1 MAPLLSVYQLSL
13 LWNYPTDTILHPPL
27 LGGGR
32 RRVCVSIFMA
42 ACILQASFEATT
54 VVIYS
59 TLNVYYLRFTADSYK
74 RISFSATSLFI
85 KTITKRLT
93 NYYLRKLYKYIQKAI
108 RSSSNF
114 LVSIS
119 ILTFKSL
126 LSNVKFYFLNLA
138 INLEAVI

>member
-1 MAPLLSVYQLSL
+1 M
-13 LWNYPTDTILHPPL
+13 
-27 LGGGR
+27 
-32 RRVCVSIFMA
+32 CVSIFMA

-93 NYYLRKLYKYIQKAI
+93 NYYLPKLYKYIQKAI

-119 ILTFKSL
+119 ILTFKSSH
-126 LSNVKFYFLNLA
+126 SNVKFYFLNLA